1 MGKEEKK
8 ELSVEEL
15 QQENSKLRTRVNN
28 LQTYIQEVLDKIQ
41 KFMDGIEM
49 QKKGLMADLSE
60 TVQQVRNELGYNKNL
75 PKG

>member
-28 LQTYIQEVLDKIQ
+28 LQTYIQEVLDKTQ
-41 KFMDGIEM
+41 KFIDGIEM

>member
-28 LQTYIQEVLDKIQ
+28 LQTYIQEVLDKTQ